1 MNVRSHIGTV
11 NSLSSEAVGFSSGA
25 ICLVEDDPT
34 IAELVPRHLGR
45 RGYDVDVHDRAES
58 VMAATK
64 NWDLY
69 ILDILLAGSSTG
81 LDLCRVLRRRSPTV
95 PILILSALSE
105 PADRIEG
112 LKCGADDYLTKPF
125 EIEELMLR
133 VDGMLKRRSW
143 YGKFPEDRST
153 FEWEAGRVDFSSFE
167 GESRGERFAMS
178 QKECM
183 ILKLLIEK
191 EGSVVTRD
199 EILDRVWGY
208 SVYPSTRTVDNFIL
222 QLRKYFEPTPKNPWF
237 IHSVRGVGYKFTSR
251 GKDAS

>member
-1 MNVRSHIGTV
+1 MNPTLKSHMSTAIG
-11 NSLSSEAVGFSSGA
+11 LSSGA

-34 IAELVPRHLGR
+34 IAELVPQHLAR
-45 RGYDVDVHDRAES
+45 RGYVVDVYDRAES

-69 ILDILLAGSSTG
+69 IVDILLTGSRSG
-81 LDLCRVLRRRSPTV
+81 LDLCRVLRLRSPTV

-112 LKCGADDYLTKPF
+112 LKGGADDYLTKPF

-143 YGKFPEDRST
+143 YEVHPEDRST
-153 FEWEAGRVDFSSFE
+153 FEWDGSRVDFSSFE
-167 GESRGERFAMS
+167 GESRGERFSMS

-183 ILKLLIEK
+183 LLKLLIEK
-191 EGSVVTRD
+191 EGGVVTRD

-222 QLRKYFEPTPKNPWF
+222 KLRKYFEPVPKNPRF

-251 GKDAS
+251 GKNT